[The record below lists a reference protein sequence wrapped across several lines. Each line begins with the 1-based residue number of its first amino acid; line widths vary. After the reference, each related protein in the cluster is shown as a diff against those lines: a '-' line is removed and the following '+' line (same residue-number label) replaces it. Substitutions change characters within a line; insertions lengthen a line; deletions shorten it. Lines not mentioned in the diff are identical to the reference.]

1 MEITWLG
8 HSCFRI
14 KGKEAILVTDPYQ
27 ESLGYPPSKLQAN
40 IVTLTHQHPGH
51 NYVAGVEGNPKVLKG
66 PGEYEIAE
74 VFIRGIKTFHD
85 SIQGGKQ
92 GKNTIYIMEMD
103 RVNLC
108 HLGDLGH
115 MPSPQQI
122 EEIGSIDVLL
132 VPVGGVSTIDARV
145 AAEIVRLL
153 NPKIV
158 IPMHYRT
165 EVVTWLEP
173 VDRFLREMGLREIA
187 PQSKILITRS
197 NLPSQTQV
205 VVLDRMII

>member
-8 HSCFRI
+8 HSCFKI
-14 KGKEAILVTDPYQ
+14 KGKEVVLVADPYH

-40 IVTLTHQHPGH
+40 IATVSHQHPGH
-51 NYVAGVEGNPKVLKG
+51 NHVASVEGNPKVLKG
-66 PGEYEIAE
+66 PGEYEIVE

-85 SIQGGKQ
+85 SIQGEKQ

-103 RVNLC
+103 GINLC

-115 MPSPQQI
+115 LLSPQQI

-132 VPVGGVSTIDARV
+132 VPVGGVSTIDARIAV
-145 AAEIVRLL
+145 EIVRLL
-153 NPKIV
+153 NPRIV
-158 IPMHYRT
+158 IPMHFQT
-165 EVVTWLEP
+165 EVTTWLEP
-173 VDRFLREMGLREIA
+173 VDRFLKEFGLKEIP
-187 PQSKILITRS
+187 PQPKFSVTQL

-205 VVLDRMII
+205 VLLDYHP

>member
-14 KGKEAILVTDPYQ
+14 KGKEAILVTDPYS

-51 NYVAGVEGNPKVLKG
+51 SYVAGVEGNPKVLKG

-173 VDRFLREMGLREIA
+173 VDRFLKEIGLREII
-187 PQSKILITRS
+187 PQPKISITRS